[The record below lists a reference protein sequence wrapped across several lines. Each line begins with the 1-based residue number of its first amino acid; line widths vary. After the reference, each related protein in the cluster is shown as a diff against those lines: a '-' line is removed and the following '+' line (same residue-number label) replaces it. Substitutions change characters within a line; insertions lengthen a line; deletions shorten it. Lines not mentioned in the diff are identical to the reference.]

1 LSDAAQMERTGRRA
15 TSIYALALLT
25 LIYALNYTDRNIFSI
40 VLQSMKQELVLTDTQ
55 IGLIG
60 GFAFV
65 LFYSILG
72 VPIARLADRHD
83 RRLIIGTGFAFWS
96 LMTALTGLV
105 TNVWQLAVCRFL
117 MGAGEATGIAPSNSM
132 VSDLFSKARR
142 PLALAV
148 LASGSSI
155 GYFFGYML
163 GGWVNQLYGW
173 RAAFLVAGIPGMII
187 ALIFVLTVREPA
199 RTGHRP
205 KSWDKETFWQA
216 LKFLAGSRCYIF
228 TVIGCSLLSI
238 NVYAILVWNAA
249 FLIRVHGFTS
259 GEAGTALGLVRGAI
273 GIVAI
278 PLGGYLANRLGAIDQ
293 RWRVWVP
300 ALGVLLTL
308 PADLLFLFAPQ
319 ASFSVL
325 GIALGTFFTGL
336 QFGPVY
342 ALCQDVARPHMRAV
356 SIALFLLCVNLVGQI
371 IGPLVVGSLNDVLKP
386 AYGDLAIRYSMLFGA
401 FCALPAGNLILLGTP
416 FYAADVKRAEV
427 PGA

>member
-1 LSDAAQMERTGRRA
+1 MSDAGHTEGAAQRA
-15 TSIYALALLT
+15 TSIYALTLLT

-72 VPIARLADRHD
+72 VPIARLADKHN
-83 RRLIIGTGFAFWS
+83 RRLIIGAGFAFWS
-96 LMTALTGLV
+96 LMTAFTGLV
-105 TNVWQLAVCRFL
+105 SNVWQLAVCRFL

-132 VSDLFSKARR
+132 VSDLFSKSRR

-173 RAAFLVAGIPGMII
+173 RAAFLVAGIPGIII

-199 RTGHRP
+199 RTGPAP
-205 KSWDKETFWQA
+205 KSWDKETFWHA
-216 LKFLAGSRCYIF
+216 LRFLTGSRCYMF
-228 TVIGCSLLSI
+228 TVIGCSLLGI

-259 GEAGTALGLVRGAI
+259 AKPEPRWGWCAGPSASWRSRW
-273 GIVAI
+273 VAI
-278 PLGGYLANRLGAIDQ
+278 SPTC
-293 RWRVWVP
+293 WVP
-300 ALGVLLTL
+300 
-308 PADLLFLFAPQ
+308 
-319 ASFSVL
+319 
-325 GIALGTFFTGL
+325 
-336 QFGPVY
+336 
-342 ALCQDVARPHMRAV
+342 
-356 SIALFLLCVNLVGQI
+356 SISAGGC
-371 IGPLVVGSLNDVLKP
+371 GS
-386 AYGDLAIRYSMLFGA
+386 RRSA
-401 FCALPAGNLILLGTP
+401 FCSRSRPTCCSCLRRRLRSRCSGSRSARSSPDCSLGRSTRCARMWRGRTCARCRLRC
-416 FYAADVKRAEV
+416 FSFASIWLVKSSGRWWSDR
-427 PGA
+427 

>member
-1 LSDAAQMERTGRRA
+1 LSDAAQTERTGQRA

-72 VPIARLADRHD
+72 VPIARLADKHD
-83 RRLIIGTGFAFWS
+83 RRLIIGAGFAFWS

-132 VSDLFSKARR
+132 VSDLFSKSRR
-142 PLALAV
+142 PLALAI

-163 GGWVNQLYGW
+163 GGWVNQIYGW
-173 RAAFLVAGIPGMII
+173 RAAFLVAGFPGIVI

-199 RTGHRP
+199 RTGAGS
-205 KSWDKETFWQA
+205 KTWDKETFSQA
-216 LKFLAGSRCYIF
+216 LRFLTGSRCYIF

-238 NVYAILVWNAA
+238 NVYAIIVWNAA

-278 PLGGYLANRLGAIDQ
+278 MLGGYLANRLGAIDQ

-300 ALGVLLTL
+300 ALGVLLTF

-319 ASFSVL
+319 ASLSVL

-356 SIALFLLCVNLVGQI
+356 SIAIFLLCVNLVGQI

-386 AYGDLAIRYSMLFGA
+386 VYGDLAIRYSMLFGA
-401 FCALPAGNLILLGTP
+401 FCALPAGILIMLGTP
-416 FYAADVKRAEV
+416 FYAADVKRAE
-427 PGA
+427 A

>member
-1 LSDAAQMERTGRRA
+1 LSRPSPLVEAPRPPKRDRRDEPGDDEGRGKRG
-15 TSIYALALLT
+15 TSIYALTLLT

-72 VPIARLADRHD
+72 VPIARLADKHD
-83 RRLIIGTGFAFWS
+83 RRLIIGAGFAFWS

-132 VSDLFSKARR
+132 VSDLFSKSRR
-142 PLALAV
+142 PLALAI

-163 GGWVNQLYGW
+163 GGWVNQIYGW
-173 RAAFLVAGIPGMII
+173 RAAFLVAGIPGIVI

-199 RTGHRP
+199 RTGAGS
-205 KSWDKETFWQA
+205 KTWDKETFSQA
-216 LKFLAGSRCYIF
+216 LRFLTGSRCYIF

-238 NVYAILVWNAA
+238 NVYAIIVWNAA

-278 PLGGYLANRLGAIDQ
+278 MLGGYLANRLGAIDQ
-293 RWRVWVP
+293 RWRV
-300 ALGVLLTL
+300 
-308 PADLLFLFAPQ
+308 
-319 ASFSVL
+319 
-325 GIALGTFFTGL
+325 
-336 QFGPVY
+336 
-342 ALCQDVARPHMRAV
+342 
-356 SIALFLLCVNLVGQI
+356 
-371 IGPLVVGSLNDVLKP
+371 
-386 AYGDLAIRYSMLFGA
+386 
-401 FCALPAGNLILLGTP
+401 
-416 FYAADVKRAEV
+416 
-427 PGA
+427 